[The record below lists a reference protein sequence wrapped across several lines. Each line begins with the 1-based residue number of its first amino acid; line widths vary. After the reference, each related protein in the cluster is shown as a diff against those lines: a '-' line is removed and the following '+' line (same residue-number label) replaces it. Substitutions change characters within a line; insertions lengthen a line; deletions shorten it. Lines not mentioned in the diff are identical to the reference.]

1 MGHETKTQPSRRL
14 RLLVILTMVGALAGY
29 LYYYFVGCAT
39 GTCVITSNPY
49 ISTIYGG
56 VLGFLI
62 GNIWGTNKK
71 KPEEKSDE

>member
-1 MGHETKTQPSRRL
+1 MDRGMKSTANRP
-14 RLLVILTMVGALAGY
+14 VWLTAAFSAAGALAGY
-29 LYYYFVGCAT
+29 LYYFFVGCAS

-62 GNIWGTNKK
+62 GRIVTANQK
-71 KPEEKSDE
+71 KPEEKSNE